1 MTFEDFGARVD
12 SLLRPYGVQEEA
24 EHGTH
29 ASRTWKTPKGESAA
43 IITYDPSDLH
53 YPVKLG
59 FSVLHEGGTWR
70 AVGLGVPQM
79 PLPLGLNDYGAQT
92 AALETLKYFGID
104 NDLTITES
112 QD

>member
-1 MTFEDFGARVD
+1 MTFEEFGARVE
-12 SLLRPYGVQEEA
+12 SLLRSYGIHEEA
-24 EHGTH
+24 ERETR
-29 ASRTWKTPKGESAA
+29 ARRTWKTPKGESAA

-53 YPVKLG
+53 YPVRLG
-59 FSVLHEGGTWR
+59 FSVFHEDRTWK

-92 AALETLKYFGID
+92 AALEILKYFGID

-112 QD
+112 EE